1 LIAGDKPD
9 NIAALTGILQE
20 DYQLHLAASG
30 EQTLEAA
37 MLAAPPDLVLL
48 ETEFSRL
55 DGFQLCRRM
64 KSDPRTRRLPV
75 ILILNNRNLEDEA
88 KALEMG
94 AVDYISRPI
103 SPAVVKTRVQTHLAL
118 KGQTKI
124 LERMVRERTAEL
136 QSTRLEVIRRLSLAV
151 EFRDT
156 STGLHI
162 IRMSHYSRLLARAAG
177 MDSEEA
183 DLLLNAAPMHD
194 IGKIGISER
203 ILLKTGNL
211 TPEEWKSMQSHTTI
225 GAKIIENHSRLL
237 ETARVV
243 ALTHHE
249 KWDGK
254 GYPYGL
260 KGERIPFVGRVVAI
274 ADVFDALTSDRPY
287 KRAWSIE
294 DALEL
299 IRRETGYHFDP
310 KLSEIFLEVIP
321 DILQIRDKYSE
332 G

>member
-9 NIAALTGILQE
+9 NIAALTGILQDNYE
-20 DYQLHLAASG
+20 IQLAASG
-30 EQTLEAA
+30 EQTLETVR
-37 MLAAPPDLVLL
+37 LPAPPDLVLL
-48 ETEFSRL
+48 EAEFSRL
-55 DGFQLCRRM
+55 DGYQLCQRL

-75 ILILNNRNLEDEA
+75 ILLLNNRDLEDETR
-88 KALEMG
+88 ALEMG
-94 AVDYISRPI
+94 AVDYIARPI
-103 SPAVVKTRVQTHLAL
+103 SPAVVKARVETHLAL

-124 LERMVRERTAEL
+124 LEGMVRQRTAEL

-194 IGKIGISER
+194 IGKIGISEQ

-211 TPEEWKSMQSHTTI
+211 TPKEWKSMQSHTTI

-249 KWDGK
+249 KWDGQ

-260 KGERIPFVGRVVAI
+260 KGERIPFVGRVVSI

-287 KRAWSIE
+287 KKAWPLD
-294 DALEL
+294 DALKL
-299 IRRETGYHFDP
+299 IQREKGHHFDP
-310 KLSEIFLEVIP
+310 QLSEIFLEIIP
-321 DILQIRDKYSE
+321 EILEIRDKYRE
-332 G
+332 T